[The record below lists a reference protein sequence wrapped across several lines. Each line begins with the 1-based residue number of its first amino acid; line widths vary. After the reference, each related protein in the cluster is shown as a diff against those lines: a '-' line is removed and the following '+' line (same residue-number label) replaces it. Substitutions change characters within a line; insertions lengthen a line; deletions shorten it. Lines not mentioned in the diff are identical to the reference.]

1 MASKGFLPDSDPA
14 LLAWSLNFST
24 LISAAPIPVGLTAAQ
39 ATAYAAL
46 HALFS
51 TAMAGVGPGVRTS
64 ASVAAKNAARN
75 NLKISARLLAKLVE
89 GTATVSNSQKITLG
103 LNVRAVPTP
112 SPIPATA
119 PALEVVSVSGV
130 TAKIRLHDSAS
141 GSRRGKPVSVSG
153 ASVFSFT
160 GALAPADI
168 GAWKFEGNVG
178 RTRLTLTFPTSL
190 AAGTK
195 VWFAAFWFN
204 GSKQSGPL
212 CAPVGTNLPG
222 GSVSMAA

>member
-1 MASKGFLPDSDPA
+1 M
-14 LLAWSLNFST
+14 LAWSLNFST

-39 ATAYAAL
+39 ATAYAGL

-51 TAMAGVGPGVRTS
+51 TAMAGVDPGVRTS
-64 ASVAAKNAARN
+64 ASVAAKNSARN

-89 GTATVSNSQKITLG
+89 GTATVSNAQKITLG

-112 SPIPATA
+112 SPIPPTA
-119 PALEVVSVSGV
+119 PALEVISASGV
-130 TAKIRLHDSAS
+130 TVKIRLHDSAS

-168 GAWKFEGNVG
+168 GAWKFEGNTG